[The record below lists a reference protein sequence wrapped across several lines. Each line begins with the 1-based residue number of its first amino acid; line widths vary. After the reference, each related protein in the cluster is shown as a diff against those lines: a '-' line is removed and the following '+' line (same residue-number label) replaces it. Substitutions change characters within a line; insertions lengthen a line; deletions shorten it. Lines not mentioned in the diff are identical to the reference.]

1 MPRILLLLILTAAC
15 TEEALPDAPPP
26 IVSTTFDVR
35 ASVEQLHIWNAPIE
49 VGFEVL
55 DPGGEVVAD
64 GVTDY
69 QGSLVVRELSP
80 GEGYTVRLADEP
92 DDLTDHL
99 DVSSIEGSLPDPS
112 FYEQSLNEGRGY
124 LRTRDGTTL
133 SYFLKLPG
141 PAEDGP
147 YPTLVNYSGY
157 SPSRPGQALGGQAE
171 AFCGI
176 YPILCDAPG
185 FPSGILAGVMG
196 FAVVGVNMRGTGCSG
211 GAYDYF
217 EPLQLLDGYDVIEIV
232 SRQPWVQ
239 HGQVGM
245 VGLSFP
251 GITQLFVARSRPPGL
266 AAIAP
271 MSVIADTS
279 SSTLVPG
286 GIYNNG
292 FAHEWIE
299 NVLLKAEPYA
309 HGWIQDVVDA
319 GDTTCEENQLLHSQL
334 LDAIE
339 KARQNPFYSDEI
351 ARPLD
356 PSRFVHE
363 IEVPVFLTGQW
374 HDEQT
379 GPHFP
384 ALFDKFDGA
393 PITRFVTTNG
403 VHMDGFAPQAL
414 GEWSTFLDLYVARRV
429 PVVPQALRLMVPQF
443 MQDIFGD
450 NLALPPNRFE
460 DHVDFETALADY
472 EAEDPVLVLFE
483 SGTAEGVEPG
493 APEAAFRTSF
503 ASWPPAGAAPTRW
516 YLHGDGSL
524 QPDPPAAPTDA
535 SFEHDPEAGAVG
547 TLASGGVNGLQP
559 DWLWPQPVDGHALT
573 FMTEPL
579 ADDLVLT
586 GHGSVDL
593 WLTSTAEDADLQ
605 VTISEVRPD
614 GLETF
619 VQAGWLRASHRVL
632 RDDATELRPVKSH
645 YEEDVVL
652 MVPGEPTQL
661 RVEVMPFAHA
671 FRADSRLRL
680 TIDTPGGT
688 MASWRFQLTEFDEPP
703 TYTVGLGGEDASS
716 LVLSAV
722 DVEVPTLLPPCR
734 SLRGQPCRDFVAP
747 AR

>member
-1 MPRILLLLILTAAC
+1 MHRILLLLVLFAVAC
-15 TEEALPDAPPP
+15 TEPAEDPPH
-26 IVSTTFDVR
+26 SSERFAVR
-35 ASVEQLHIWNAPIE
+35 ASVEQLQIWNAPVE
-49 VGFEVL
+49 EPFEVL
-55 DPGGEVVAD
+55 DAEGELVAED
-64 GVTDY
+64 TTDY
-69 QGSLVVRELSP
+69 QGSLIFRELAP
-80 GEGYTVRLADEP
+80 GPGYTVRLAAEP
-92 DDLTDHL
+92 EEFTNQLVVT
-99 DVSSIEGSLPDPS
+99 SIDGSLPEPS
-112 FYEQSLNEGRGY
+112 FYDQTLHEGRGY

-141 PAEDGP
+141 PIEEGP
-147 YPTLVNYSGY
+147 YPTVVNYSGY
-157 SPSRPGQALGGQAE
+157 SPSRPGQPLGGAAE

-196 FAVVGVNMRGTGCSG
+196 YAVIGVNVRGTGCSG

-217 EPLQLLDGYDVIEIV
+217 EPLQLLDGYDVIEVV
-232 SRQPWVQ
+232 SRQPWVA

-251 GITQLFVARSRPPGL
+251 GITQLFVAQTRPPGL

-271 MSVIADTS
+271 MSVIADTA

-309 HGWIQDVVDA
+309 HGWIEEVVA
-319 GDTTCEENQLLHSQL
+319 EGDTVCEENQLLHSQL

-339 KARQNPFYSDEI
+339 KARLNPYYSDEV
-351 ARPLD
+351 AAPLD
-356 PSRFVHE
+356 PSRFVQD

-384 ALFDKFDGA
+384 ALFDKFDGS
-393 PITRFVTTNG
+393 PSTRFTMTNG
-403 VHMDGFAPQAL
+403 IHMDGFSPQIL

-429 PVVPQALRLMVPQF
+429 PQVSQALRLMVPQF

-450 NLALPPNRFE
+450 DLALPPNRFE
-460 DHVDFETALADY
+460 DYPDVDTALADY
-472 EAEDPVLVLFE
+472 EAEDPVRILFE

-493 APEAAFRTSF
+493 APKAAFEASF
-503 ASWPPAGAAPTRW
+503 PSWPPEGTATRW
-516 YLHGDGSL
+516 FLHPDGSL
-524 QPDPPAAPTDA
+524 QPEPPGESGQA
-535 SFEHDPEAGAVG
+535 SFEHDPEAGTVG
-547 TLASGGVNGLQP
+547 SLASGGVNGLQP
-559 DWLWPQPVDGHALT
+559 DWLWPQAQSGQALS
-573 FMTEPL
+573 FLTEPL
-579 ADDLVLT
+579 TEDLVLA

-593 WLTSTAEDADLQ
+593 WLLSTEPDADLQ

-614 GLETF
+614 GFESL

-632 RDDATELRPVKSH
+632 REDATELRPVKSH
-645 YEEDVVL
+645 YEEDVL
-652 MVPGEPTQL
+652 PLVPGEPTEV
-661 RVEVMPFAHA
+661 RVEVMPFAHP
-671 FRADSRLRL
+671 FRAGSRLRL

-688 MASWRFQLTEFDEPP
+688 MASWRFQLTDFEQPP
-703 TYTVGLGGEDASS
+703 TYTLSLGGEQASS
-716 LVLSAV
+716 LVLNAV
-722 DVEVPTLLPPCR
+722 DVDVPTQLATCEA
-734 SLRGQPCRDFVAP
+734 LRGQPCREFLDP
-747 AR
+747 GLGD